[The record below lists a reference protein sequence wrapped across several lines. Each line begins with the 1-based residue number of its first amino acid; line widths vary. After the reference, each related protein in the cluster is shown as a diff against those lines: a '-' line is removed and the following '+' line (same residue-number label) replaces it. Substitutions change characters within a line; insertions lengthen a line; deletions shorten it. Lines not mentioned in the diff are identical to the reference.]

1 MEYEGVDLNTEGGH
15 VFLFELSG
23 QMSFNESRFAGS
35 SVADKHQ
42 LEGGHVL
49 LGFGHRAAFISEMKI
64 VQIEDIAIMY
74 RGGFLSL

>member
-1 MEYEGVDLNTEGGH
+1 MEYEGVDLNPEGGH

-23 QMSFNESRFAGS
+23 QMSFDESGFAGS

-49 LGFGHRAAFISEMKI
+49 LGFGHRATFISEMKNA
-64 VQIEDIAIMY
+64 QHEDMAIMY
-74 RGGFLSL
+74 RGAFLSQ